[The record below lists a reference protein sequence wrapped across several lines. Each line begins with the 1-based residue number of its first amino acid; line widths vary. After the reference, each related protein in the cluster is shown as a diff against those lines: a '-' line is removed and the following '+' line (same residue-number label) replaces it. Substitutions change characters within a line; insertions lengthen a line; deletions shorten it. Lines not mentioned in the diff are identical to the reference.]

1 MNKKGDYNVIFIM
14 ADQMKATASS
24 LYSEIG
30 VETPNLKR
38 MKDNGVQFENA
49 ITPHPL
55 CVPARTSVMSSKYP
69 HTTGCRRNETLLP
82 DNENHIFKVWKNEG
96 YKIGLIG
103 KNHCFETE
111 VLSID

>member
-49 ITPHPL
+49 ITF
-55 CVPARTSVMSSKYP
+55 RKS
-69 HTTGCRRNETLLP
+69 N
-82 DNENHIFKVWKNEG
+82 F
-96 YKIGLIG
+96 
-103 KNHCFETE
+103 
-111 VLSID
+111 

>member
-1 MNKKGDYNVIFIM
+1 MKIKDNYNVIFIM

-38 MKDNGVQFENA
+38 MKENGVQFEKYYNSS
-49 ITPHPL
+49 PL

-69 HTTGCRRNETLLP
+69 HTTGCRRNETLMP
-82 DNENHIFKVWKNEG
+82 NNENHIFKVWK
-96 YKIGLIG
+96 KKDIRLA
-103 KNHCFETE
+103 
-111 VLSID
+111 DR